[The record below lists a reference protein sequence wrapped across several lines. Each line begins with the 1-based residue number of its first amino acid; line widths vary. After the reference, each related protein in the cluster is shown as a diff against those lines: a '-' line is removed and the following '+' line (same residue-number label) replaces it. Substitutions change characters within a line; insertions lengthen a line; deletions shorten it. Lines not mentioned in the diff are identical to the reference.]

1 MKSDFNILL
10 ENSHQLI
17 SHILNNGLTPLK
29 KNLDQIELQT
39 RKLVAKASKDDS
51 GIDSRA
57 HYLLANKGFDA
68 EHISQVLNNLTLNYT
83 YEYQQPI
90 NDTDIEASLNTELD
104 SIIYHS
110 FEKSKSQTAKD
121 NSDSYENSIYDS
133 WEKTKQRI
141 LEELVQYSVNIDD
154 INNTS
159 NTSHQSTN
167 NESSL
172 GYNTNHGFTS
182 ESQNLLINKK
192 KKYVEIIEKFNNAR
206 IKDESFNLISN
217 LKQCAVQLD
226 SSLLNKNSN
235 SSNNSNNDY
244 RISSIVESWELLS
257 SIINEQK
264 LSKFRK
270 ADKNGLYN
278 IYNKEVDGPISAID
292 NIEIRKMITDGARKY
307 LENFFWKWIE
317 NKIIKNPKE
326 AMLGGKPGVIQ
337 KIRAFLNITFK
348 KYGEWENPIFEL
360 INNTPVW
367 AQIYYLIRSGH
378 YNDALKYV
386 ISIEHELRS
395 REEDSNFVDYFKAWL
410 ESPDKKLSKYLRNRL
425 LTEWNEHIRYII
437 DPVTNEVH
445 GDPFKYALYKIIGR
459 CDMTYKKIPG
469 DIVMPTVE
477 DYMWFHLI
485 LVQESHLTDEPN
497 QERYGL
503 SEMSQTMQ
511 QYGPGFFQKGLQW
524 FYVLLMCGEFE
535 KAIAY
540 LFSIEKY
547 QVEAVHFAIVL
558 AYYGL
563 LRVPLKPNNLETGL
577 LTMNR
582 STNTIQFNFSRL
594 IHQYCRSLKMFDTST
609 ILNYIYI
616 VALYG
621 IDYSKKYNN
630 YYSDIIYQSGKYYT
644 DLTYMYI
651 CEIILERNEFVDS
664 KGEANIVGNKVL
676 QDVEKHSKLIY
687 IHSSQEFIEKITKV
701 AAHQCNDDGRIND
714 AIVLF
719 NMAKEYNHVIRLLN
733 KQLGDAIAQYKYSNT
748 FISNGI
754 SLSPTK
760 TAMTSNNITI
770 KYSDP
775 LNRSISLKNERVQ
788 LSVVQK
794 SGNSQDGTKKFG
806 QNDISHIMST
816 SLDKT
821 TSSNY
826 DIISVEM
833 AEKILSYY
841 LQQQSIYCTI
851 SEKNRTTC
859 TILLGLLKFM
869 NYWKEN
875 KLEQAIHVFETLS
888 LIPFDKDMATI
899 MKKANEF
906 RNLDENIAKNF
917 PEILVIIMSCVHN
930 MWCQYK
936 QSTYNDETRQAKM
949 IDLQRKARVIAVF
962 AGSIQFR
969 MPGDIYSKISEM
981 EIHMQ

>member
-1 MKSDFNILL
+1 MFAS
-10 ENSHQLI
+10 EN
-17 SHILNNGLTPLK
+17 
-29 KNLDQIELQT
+29 
-39 RKLVAKASKDDS
+39 
-51 GIDSRA
+51 
-57 HYLLANKGFDA
+57 
-68 EHISQVLNNLTLNYT
+68 
-83 YEYQQPI
+83 
-90 NDTDIEASLNTELD
+90 
-104 SIIYHS
+104 
-110 FEKSKSQTAKD
+110 
-121 NSDSYENSIYDS
+121 
-133 WEKTKQRI
+133 
-141 LEELVQYSVNIDD
+141 
-154 INNTS
+154 
-159 NTSHQSTN
+159 QS
-167 NESSL
+167 S
-172 GYNTNHGFTS
+172 
-182 ESQNLLINKK
+182 LINKK
-192 KKYVEIIEKFNNAR
+192 KKYVEVIEKFNNAR
-206 IKDESFNLISN
+206 IKDEPFSLISN

-226 SSLLNKNSN
+226 SSTP
-235 SSNNSNNDY
+235 NNNNNNGY
-244 RISSIVESWELLS
+244 RINSIVESWELLS
-257 SIINEQK
+257 SIINEHE

-270 ADKNGLYN
+270 SDKNGLYN
-278 IYNKEVDGPISAID
+278 YLIYDKEVGGPISAIE

-317 NKIIKNPKE
+317 NRIIKNPKE

-360 INNTPVW
+360 INNVPVW

-378 YNDALKYV
+378 YNEALKYV
-386 ISIEHELRS
+386 LSIEHELRS

-410 ESPDKKLSKYLRNRL
+410 ESPDRKLSKYLRNRL

-437 DPVTNEVH
+437 DPVTNEIH

-503 SEMSQTMQ
+503 REMSQTMQ

-524 FYVLLMCGEFE
+524 FYVLLICGEFE

-577 LTMNR
+577 LTMDR

-594 IHQYCRSLKMFDTST
+594 IHQYCRSLKMFNTST

-616 VALYG
+616 IALYG

-630 YYSDIIYQSGKYYT
+630 YYSDIFYQSGKYYT
-644 DLTYMYI
+644 DLTYTYI
-651 CEIILERNEFVDS
+651 CEVILERNEFVDP
-664 KGEANIVGNKVL
+664 KGEANVEGNKVL
-676 QDVEKHSKLIY
+676 QDVEKYSKLIF
-687 IHSSQEFIEKITKV
+687 IHSPQEFINKITKV
-701 AAHQCNDDGRIND
+701 AAQQCNDDGRIND

-719 NMAKEYNHVIRLLN
+719 NMAKEYNTVICLLN
-733 KQLGDAIAQYKYSNT
+733 KQLGDAIAQYKYSNS

-760 TAMTSNNITI
+760 TAMSPNKITI

-775 LNRSISLKNERVQ
+775 LNRSIALKNGRVVLPTTQ
-788 LSVVQK
+788 NTVDTQA
-794 SGNSQDGTKKFG
+794 NNKKFG
-806 QNDISHIMST
+806 QNDISKMMSK
-816 SLDKT
+816 SLDKN
-821 TSSNY
+821 SSPNY
-826 DIISVEM
+826 NIISVDM

-859 TILLGLLKFM
+859 TILIGLLKFM

-949 IDLQRKARVIAVF
+949 LELQRKARVIAVF

-981 EIHMQ
+981 EVHMQ

>member
-1 MKSDFNILL
+1 MKPDFNILL

-90 NDTDIEASLNTELD
+90 SDTDIEASLNTELD

-141 LEELVQYSVNIDD
+141 LEELVQYSINVDDVNNTNNSIHQNTNIDYQ
-154 INNTS
+154 IGFNPNHVFSFENQTS
-159 NTSHQSTN
+159 SIT
-167 NESSL
+167 
-172 GYNTNHGFTS
+172 
-182 ESQNLLINKK
+182 KK
-192 KKYVEIIEKFNNAR
+192 KKYAEVIEKFNNAR
-206 IKDESFNLISN
+206 IKDESFSLITN
-217 LKQCAVQLD
+217 LKKCALELD
-226 SSLLNKNSN
+226 SSTP
-235 SSNNSNNDY
+235 NNSTNGYKIN
-244 RISSIVESWELLS
+244 SIVESWELLS
-257 SIINEQK
+257 SIINEQE
-264 LSKFRK
+264 LSKFK
-270 ADKNGLYN
+270 KSDKNGLYN
-278 IYNKEVDGPISAID
+278 YSIIDKERGTPMNAID
-292 NIEIRKMITDGARKY
+292 SIEIRKMITEGAKKY

-317 NKIIKNPKE
+317 NKIVKNPKE

-360 INNTPVW
+360 INNVPVW

-378 YNDALKYV
+378 YNEALKYV
-386 ISIEHELRS
+386 LSIEHELRS

-410 ESPDKKLSKYLRNRL
+410 ESPERKLSKYLRNRL

-437 DPVTNEVH
+437 DPVTNEIH

-477 DYMWFHLI
+477 DYLWFHLI

-503 SEMSQTMQ
+503 REMSQTMQ
-511 QYGPGFFQKGLQW
+511 QFGPGFFQKGLQW
-524 FYVLLMCGEFE
+524 FYVLLICGEFE
-535 KAIAY
+535 KAVAY

-558 AYYGL
+558 AYYSL
-563 LRVPLKPNNLETGL
+563 LKVPLKPNNLETGL
-577 LTMNR
+577 LTMDKTSN
-582 STNTIQFNFSRL
+582 IVQFNFSRL
-594 IHQYCRSLKMFDTST
+594 IHQYCRSLKTFDTST

-616 VALYG
+616 IALYG
-621 IDYSKKYNN
+621 IDYSAKRNI
-630 YYSDIIYQSGKYYT
+630 YYSDIFYQSGKYYT
-644 DLTYMYI
+644 DLTYMYL
-651 CEIILERNEFVDS
+651 CEVILERNEFIDP
-664 KGEANIVGNKVL
+664 KGEANIEGTKVL
-676 QDVEKHSKLIY
+676 QDVENHSKLIY
-687 IHSSQEFIEKITKV
+687 IHSPQEFIEKITKV
-701 AAHQCNDDGRIND
+701 AAQQCNDDGRIND

-719 NMAKEYNHVIRLLN
+719 NMAKEYNTVISLLN

-748 FISNGI
+748 FISNDI

-760 TAMTSNNITI
+760 STLSPNKVTI

-775 LNRSISLKNERVQ
+775 LNRPMSSKNGRVP
-788 LSVVQK
+788 LTTKPKKDDTTS
-794 SGNSQDGTKKFG
+794 TKKIG
-806 QNDISHIMST
+806 NNDISRLMSQ
-816 SLDKT
+816 SLNDTIKVKT
-821 TSSNY
+821 GPNY
-826 DIISVEM
+826 DIISVDM

-841 LQQQSIYCTI
+841 LQQQYICNTI
-851 SEKNRTTC
+851 SEKNRSTC
-859 TILLGLLKFM
+859 TILIGLLKFM

-888 LIPFDKDMATI
+888 LIPFDGDMAAI

-906 RNLDENIAKNF
+906 RSLDENITKNF

-936 QSTYNDETRQAKM
+936 QSSYNDETRQAKM
-949 IDLQRKARVIAVF
+949 LELQRKARVIVVF

-981 EIHMQ
+981 EVHMQ

>member
-1 MKSDFNILL
+1 
-10 ENSHQLI
+10 
-17 SHILNNGLTPLK
+17 
-29 KNLDQIELQT
+29 
-39 RKLVAKASKDDS
+39 
-51 GIDSRA
+51 
-57 HYLLANKGFDA
+57 
-68 EHISQVLNNLTLNYT
+68 
-83 YEYQQPI
+83 
-90 NDTDIEASLNTELD
+90 
-104 SIIYHS
+104 
-110 FEKSKSQTAKD
+110 
-121 NSDSYENSIYDS
+121 
-133 WEKTKQRI
+133 
-141 LEELVQYSVNIDD
+141 
-154 INNTS
+154 
-159 NTSHQSTN
+159 
-167 NESSL
+167 
-172 GYNTNHGFTS
+172 
-182 ESQNLLINKK
+182 
-192 KKYVEIIEKFNNAR
+192 
-206 IKDESFNLISN
+206 
-217 LKQCAVQLD
+217 
-226 SSLLNKNSN
+226 
-235 SSNNSNNDY
+235 
-244 RISSIVESWELLS
+244 
-257 SIINEQK
+257 
-264 LSKFRK
+264 
-270 ADKNGLYN
+270 
-278 IYNKEVDGPISAID
+278 
-292 NIEIRKMITDGARKY
+292 MITDGARKY

-317 NKIIKNPKE
+317 NRIIKNPKE

-360 INNTPVW
+360 INNVPVW

-378 YNDALKYV
+378 YNEALKYV
-386 ISIEHELRS
+386 LSIEHELRS

-410 ESPDKKLSKYLRNRL
+410 ESPDRKLSKYLRNRL

-437 DPVTNEVH
+437 DPVTNEIH

-503 SEMSQTMQ
+503 REMSQTMQ
-511 QYGPGFFQKGLQW
+511 QYGPGFFQKGFQW
-524 FYVLLMCGEFE
+524 FYVLLICGEFE

-577 LTMNR
+577 LTMDR
-582 STNTIQFNFSRL
+582 SSNTIQFNFSRL

-616 VALYG
+616 IALYG

-630 YYSDIIYQSGKYYT
+630 YYSDIFYQSGKYYT

-651 CEIILERNEFVDS
+651 CEVILERNEFVDP
-664 KGEANIVGNKVL
+664 KGEANVEGNKVL

-687 IHSSQEFIEKITKV
+687 IHSPQEFIDKITKV
-701 AAHQCNDDGRIND
+701 AAQQCTDDGRIND
-714 AIVLF
+714 AIVLY
-719 NMAKEYNHVIRLLN
+719 NMAKEYNTVICLLN
-733 KQLGDAIAQYKYSNT
+733 KQLGDAIAQYKYSNA
-748 FISNGI
+748 FISNDKN
-754 SLSPTK
+754 SSP
-760 TAMTSNNITI
+760 
-770 KYSDP
+770 
-775 LNRSISLKNERVQ
+775 
-788 LSVVQK
+788 
-794 SGNSQDGTKKFG
+794 
-806 QNDISHIMST
+806 
-816 SLDKT
+816 
-821 TSSNY
+821 NY
-826 DIISVEM
+826 NIISVDM

-851 SEKNRTTC
+851 CEKNRTTC
-859 TILLGLLKFM
+859 TILIGLLKFM

-949 IDLQRKARVIAVF
+949 LELQRKARVIAVF

-981 EIHMQ
+981 EVHMQ